1 MSKNINTQIKA
12 QLDGKSKTIIR
23 EKLKTYN
30 LDIEMN
36 YAVAVI
42 KLLIT
47 NSETKNS
54 NELVVNIVP
63 KVHYVTP
70 FVTKKLAEE
79 YISELSKVD
88 KMTMFLHVDK
98 GDIIV
103 KNDEIE
109 EFVDSVEESASARG
123 YNNTECG
130 EMSYISFLNI
140 LAYNWLNNYLEEEKE
155 ECAFKLGGIKNY
167 QDIRSIFDNWEF
179 Q

>member
-1 MSKNINTQIKA
+1 MSKNINTIIKA
-12 QLDGKSKTIIR
+12 QLDGKSNTILR
-23 EKLKTYN
+23 DKLKTYN

-54 NELVVNIVP
+54 NELSINIVP

-79 YISELSKVD
+79 YIAELSKVD

-98 GDIIV
+98 GNIIV
-103 KNDEIE
+103 KNDEVE
-109 EFVDSVEESASARG
+109 EFIDSVERSSSARE
-123 YNNTECG
+123 YNNTEYG
-130 EMSYISFLNI
+130 EMSYISSLNI
-140 LAYNWLNNYLEEEKE
+140 VAYGWLNTYSEKEKE
-155 ECAFKLGGIKNY
+155 ECAFKLGGMKNY
-167 QDIRSIFDNWEF
+167 QEIRDIFDNWEF
-179 Q
+179 K